1 MFGERSPQEG
11 RTPGQRSHDVRDA
24 NLDMGVRLQYRQWSW
39 PEGGA
44 GERTFRRK
52 RLCRYGVALNEDRV
66 LAVGMPG
73 GWGGAK
79 QALGLVGRG

>member
-11 RTPGQRSHDVRDA
+11 RIPGQRSHDVRDA
-24 NLDMGVRLQYRQWSW
+24 TSTWASRSRPQYRQWSW
-39 PEGGA
+39 PEDGA

-52 RLCRYGVALNEDRV
+52 RLCRHGVALNEDRV

-73 GWGGAK
+73 GGE
-79 QALGLVGRG
+79 GRSKP